1 MRAQAG
7 DSMRE
12 EGHHIAISVTD
23 VKEESTLLLILA
35 ELKLQT
41 GLMQEQSTI
50 IKQMAAN
57 VQSIWNQM
65 DDTPVGFKINV
76 SKL

>member
-1 MRAQAG
+1 
-7 DSMRE
+7 MRE
-12 EGHHIAISVTD
+12 EGHHIAIPVTD
-23 VKEESTLLLILA
+23 VQEESTLLQILA
-35 ELKLQT
+35 ELKKQT
-41 GLMQEQSTI
+41 GLMQEQSII

>member
-1 MRAQAG
+1 
-7 DSMRE
+7 MRE
-12 EGHHIAISVTD
+12 EGHHIAIPVSAVN
-23 VKEESTLLLILA
+23 EEKTLLQILA

-41 GLMQEQSTI
+41 GLMQEQSTT